1 MKQIKIW
8 LCVVLLSGTY
18 NAFAQQSPQNGS
30 EQIALSIWIPD
41 NTGLTADAQRMLQN
55 KVSQIASKQGIA
67 ADPGYSRFV
76 FTANVVIVEKYI
88 TPTAPPKQAYK
99 IDVTFYIGDGIEG
112 KAFSSC
118 NTAITGI
125 GDNETKAFM
134 DALKNIRVL
143 NPDYKKFIELG
154 KAKIIAYYNE
164 KCDAI
169 IRESQ
174 TLSAAQ
180 QYDEA
185 IYKLMSVPEECKEC
199 RMKVM
204 DAADAVYQQ
213 KIDRECKTI
222 LAEANALWNA
232 EQNVEGA
239 QKAGQT
245 LVRIDPNANCFNE
258 ALALSKKISER
269 IKQLDERAWNVQ
281 QEKLAFQRE
290 MTQKEFDFR
299 VNSSEREDELERERI
314 KAYRDVQKTY
324 AENQP
329 AVQYVSLW

>member
-1 MKQIKIW
+1 MKQIKIL
-8 LCVVLLSGTY
+8 LCVVWALNTNSAFTQQASQSG
-18 NAFAQQSPQNGS
+18 SG
-30 EQIALSIWIPD
+30 QIALSIWIPD
-41 NTGLTADAQRMLQN
+41 DTELTVDAQRMLQN

-88 TPTAPPKQAYK
+88 TPTAPPKHAYK
-99 IDVTFYIGDGIEG
+99 MDVTFYIGDGFEG
-112 KAFSSC
+112 KSFSSC
-118 NTAITGI
+118 NTAVTGI

-134 DALKNIRVL
+134 DALKNIKVL

-154 KAKIIAYYNE
+154 KTKIIAYYNE

-185 IYKLMSVPEECKEC
+185 IYRLTSIPEECKAC
-199 RMKVM
+199 YMKAM

-213 KIDRECKTI
+213 KIDRECKQI

-232 EQNVEGA
+232 EQNVTGA
-239 QKAGQT
+239 QKAGRA
-245 LVRIDPNANCFNE
+245 LVRIDPNANCFSE
-258 ALALSKKISER
+258 ANMLSKKIAKHIE
-269 IKQLDERAWNVQ
+269 KLDERAWNALQ
-281 QEKLAFQRE
+281 DELAFQRDKSKK
-290 MTQKEFDFR
+290 Q
-299 VNSSEREDELERERI
+299 DELERERI
-314 KAYRDVQKTY
+314 KAYRDVRKAY

-329 AVQYVSLW
+329 AVKYVFLW